1 MEVKSADLYRM
12 KGVLAIKD
20 FERRFVFQVRA
31 CVWARVCGG
40 GCACGGD
47 AEGVLRWACGGREL
61 YVCVCLRMERL
72 GPLLA
77 PRVAESVLS

>member
-40 GCACGGD
+40 GGRGWGGCRGCD
-47 AEGVLRWACGGREL
+47 ALGVRW
-61 YVCVCLRMERL
+61 
-72 GPLLA
+72 
-77 PRVAESVLS
+77 